1 MIKNLKCK
9 NRLICNLWIFILV
22 GIIFTSCKKNP
33 GVGGDAKIQGK
44 VYFKHYNSTFTT
56 LIEEGYLADT
66 YVYIIYGD
74 QMNYSSRQ
82 KTNYKGEYEF
92 KYLYLGKYKVY
103 TYGLDSLAMVNGQMP
118 TNQKVTLDSC
128 LISKR
133 KEVKSLSEL
142 HVFK

>member
-1 MIKNLKCK
+1 MIKFLRFNQRFQLP
-9 NRLICNLWIFILV
+9 NWLFFFIV
-22 GIIFTSCKKNP
+22 IGCVTCQKKP

-56 LIEEGYLADT
+56 LIEQGYLADT

-74 QMNYSSRQ
+74 QSTYSTRQ

-92 KYLYLGKYKVY
+92 KYLYPGKYKIY
-103 TYGLDSLAMVNGQMP
+103 TYGLDSIAMVNGQMP
-118 TNQKVTLDSC
+118 INQKVTLDSC
-128 LISKR
+128 LITKR
-133 KEVKSLSEL
+133 KEVKSLVDL

>member
-9 NRLICNLWIFILV
+9 NRLKSHLVWIFLFGTILL
-22 GIIFTSCKKNP
+22 SCQKKP

-56 LIEEGYLADT
+56 LIEEGYLSDT

-74 QMNYSSRQ
+74 QLNYSSRQ

-92 KYLYLGKYKVY
+92 KYLYPGKYKVY

-118 TNQKVTLDSC
+118 MNQKVTLDSC

-142 HVFK
+142 YVFK

>member
-1 MIKNLKCK
+1 MIKNLNFK
-9 NRLICNLWIFILV
+9 NPFQAKIWVFILL
-22 GIIFTSCKKNP
+22 GIMLTSCQKKP
-33 GVGGDAKIQGK
+33 GIGGDAKIQGK

-74 QMNYSSRQ
+74 ELNYSTRQ
-82 KTNYKGEYEF
+82 KTNFKGEYEF
-92 KYLYLGKYKVY
+92 KYLYPGKYKVY

-128 LISKR
+128 MISKR
-133 KEVKSLSEL
+133 KEVQSLSEL
-142 HVFK
+142 YVFK